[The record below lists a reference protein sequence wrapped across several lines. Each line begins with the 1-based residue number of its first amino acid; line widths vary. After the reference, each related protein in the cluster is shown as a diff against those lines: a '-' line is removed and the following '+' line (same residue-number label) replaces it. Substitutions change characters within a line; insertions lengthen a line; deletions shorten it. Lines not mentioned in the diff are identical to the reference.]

1 MHSDSIRVLII
12 DDQPGIRRLLAEIL
26 TEEGYSVITAINGI
40 EGITKAQEMQ
50 PHIILVDM
58 KMPGIDGLE
67 TLRELK
73 QRNPREKVIMM
84 TAYGELDLVNQ
95 ARELGSVGYV
105 TKPFDLLR
113 LCSMIKDASK
123 IESTMQLMIS

>member
-1 MHSDSIRVLII
+1 MHADSVKVLII

-26 TEEGYSVITAINGI
+26 IEEGYSVITAINGI
-40 EGITKAQEMQ
+40 EGIAKAQEMQ
-50 PHIILVDM
+50 PQIILVDM

-73 QRNPREKVIMM
+73 QRNPHEKVIMM

-113 LCSMIKDASK
+113 LCGMIQDASK
-123 IESTMQLMIS
+123 IDSTMQLMIS

>member
-1 MHSDSIRVLII
+1 MHADSVKVLII

-26 TEEGYSVITAINGI
+26 IEEGYSVITAINGI
-40 EGITKAQEMQ
+40 EGIAKAEEMQ
-50 PHIILVDM
+50 PQIILVDM

-73 QRNPREKVIMM
+73 QRNPHEKVIMM

-113 LCSMIKDASK
+113 LCGMIKDASK
-123 IESTMQLMIS
+123 IDGTMQLMIS

>member
-1 MHSDSIRVLII
+1 MHTDSVKVLVI

-40 EGITKAQEMQ
+40 EGIAKAQEMQ
-50 PHIILVDM
+50 PEIILVDM

-73 QRNPREKVIMM
+73 QRNPHEKVIMM

-113 LCSMIKDASK
+113 LCGMIQDASK
-123 IESTMQLMIS
+123 IDSTMQLMIS

>member
-1 MHSDSIRVLII
+1 MHTDSVKVLVI

-40 EGITKAQEMQ
+40 EGIAKAQEMQ
-50 PHIILVDM
+50 PQIILVDM

-73 QRNPREKVIMM
+73 QRNPHEKVIMM

-113 LCSMIKDASK
+113 LCGMIKDASK
-123 IESTMQLMIS
+123 IDSTMQLMIS

>member
-1 MHSDSIRVLII
+1 MHADSVKVLII

-26 TEEGYSVITAINGI
+26 IEEGYSVITAINGI
-40 EGITKAQEMQ
+40 EGIAKAQEMQ
-50 PHIILVDM
+50 PQIILVDM

-73 QRNPREKVIMM
+73 QRNPHEKVIMM

-113 LCSMIKDASK
+113 LCGMIKDAFK
-123 IESTMQLMIS
+123 IDGTMQLMIS